1 MDRWRMREASP
12 ESRQATRTAQR
23 RGLSPFLR
31 FLNMQPLA
39 ARLCR
44 AHHEHPRARA
54 GPKQRH
60 RGNHRGS
67 VTWPSAT
74 FLLGLPWWGEWG
86 LQDSPISWSPLSFK
100 KLSPVLSLQRWPSHS
115 EDACVLSC
123 FSHVP
128 TLCDLMDCSPPG
140 SSVHGISQARILKWV
155 AIPFSRGSSQPRD

>member
-12 ESRQATRTAQR
+12 ENRRATHAAQR

-31 FLNMQPLA
+31 LLNIQPLA

-54 GPKQRH
+54 GPKQHHCR
-60 RGNHRGS
+60 NHRGS
-67 VTWPSAT
+67 VAWPSAT
-74 FLLGLPWWGEWG
+74 FLLGLSWWGERG
-86 LQDSPISWSPLSFK
+86 LQDNPVSWSPLSFK
-100 KLSPVLSLQRWPSHS
+100 KLSPVLSLLRWPSHS

-128 TLCDLMDCSPPG
+128 TLCDPMDCSLPG
-140 SSVHGISQARILKWV
+140 SSVHGISQARILEWV